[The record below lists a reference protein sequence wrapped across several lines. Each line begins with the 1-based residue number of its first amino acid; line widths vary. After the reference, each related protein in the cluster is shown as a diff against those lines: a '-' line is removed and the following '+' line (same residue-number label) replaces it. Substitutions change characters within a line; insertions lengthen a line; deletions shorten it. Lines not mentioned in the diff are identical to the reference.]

1 MHSHSFRPFA
11 CSDVFPLNG
20 PVRAIRYPK
29 DGQLRSRKVVSRSKT
44 RSTGKYPAWKIG
56 RMLQWES
63 PHELNAFRLLDA
75 NPAVLAFREQPLVV
89 SYVLDG
95 VLHDH
100 YPDIEVHTARG
111 KELWEVKT
119 REDALSP
126 EVTGRTRLLSASL
139 PTLGYTYRVVVAEE
153 LAAEPQLS
161 NALLALRHGRA
172 PVGPQERER
181 VRMLLG
187 RHPCLTWGAILDGAF
202 GPNGRAIA
210 CRLLLE
216 GVLRIDT
223 GQPIGR
229 DSAVTMSTVAMAG
242 ALAEAA

>member
-1 MHSHSFRPFA
+1 MYPHTSQPFA
-11 CSDVFPLNG
+11 SSDVFPLSG
-20 PVRAIRYPK
+20 PVRAIRYPT

-44 RSTGKYPAWKIG
+44 RSTGKYPAWKTG

-100 YPDIEVHTARG
+100 YPDIEVHTALG

-119 REDALSP
+119 RDDALSP

-153 LAAEPQLS
+153 LATEPQLS
-161 NALLALRHGRA
+161 NALLVLRHGRA
-172 PVGPQERER
+172 PIAPLERER
-181 VRMLLG
+181 VRVLLG
-187 RHPCLTWGAILDGAF
+187 QQPRLTWGAILDGAF
-202 GPNGRAIA
+202 GLNGRAMA

-216 GVLRIDT
+216 GVLRIDP

-229 DSAVTMSTVAMAG
+229 DSAVALSTAEMAG